1 MLKSVFL
8 ALISMSVEKAKV
20 NCKWKREIFP
30 FIAKDKV
37 SISTASHT
45 HNLRIFRIFAP
56 SNKWTG
62 TNFLEHFNL
71 AFHISNFVYKI

>member
-20 NCKWKREIFP
+20 NCKWKREIFV

-37 SISTASHT
+37 SISTTSHT
-45 HNLRIFRIFAP
+45 HFTYIQNICPF
-56 SNKWTG
+56 KYWTG